1 MPVAPLRATASLAL
15 ALGLAACATAP
26 QPAPRPTAD
35 PRIAAALE
43 ALARIDPRIPASR
56 VPGERTLG
64 TPDGTLL
71 NGLSG
76 AEVELMLGPPARA
89 RVDPP
94 AQVWQYDQPRCF
106 VDVFLYTDDGDTR
119 VVYVQERSRE
129 VKKVPPG
136 ACIGGV
142 WMARQSAPR

>member
-1 MPVAPLRATASLAL
+1 MGTAAVRVAAGLAL
-15 ALGLAACATAP
+15 ALGLSACAGQPP
-26 QPAPRPTAD
+26 QPPQRPGVD
-35 PRIAAALE
+35 PRISAALE
-43 ALARIDPRIPASR
+43 ALAHLDPHIAIVR
-56 VPGERTLG
+56 VPGEKGPGSL
-64 TPDGTLL
+64 DGALL

-76 AEVELMLGPPARA
+76 AEVELVLGPPGRV

-106 VDVFLYTDDGDTR
+106 VDVFLYTDDGETR

-136 ACIGGV
+136 KCIGGV
-142 WMARQSAPR
+142 WQARQPLR

>member
-1 MPVAPLRATASLAL
+1 MPKAFFRAAASLAL
-15 ALGLAACATAP
+15 GLGLAACAGTP
-26 QPAPRPTAD
+26 PPAARPAID

-43 ALARIDPRIPASR
+43 ALAQPDPHLAIAR

-71 NGLSG
+71 NGLTG
-76 AEVELMLGPPARA
+76 TEVELILGAPARV

-94 AQVWQYDQPRCF
+94 AQVWQYDRPRCF
-106 VDVFLYTDDGDTR
+106 VDVFLYTDDGETR

-136 ACIGGV
+136 VCIGGV
-142 WMARQSAPR
+142 WMARQGRR